1 MEKKTPKAQKAY
13 KNLEFL
19 NSSDARTIRIL
30 AEYLEPASR
39 FKKLN
44 VKDTIVFYG
53 SARVMDGSSAQT
65 KYKLVKEK
73 LEKNPSNELK
83 KELKNAETMVYMSRY
98 YDEARE
104 LARLLTEWSVSLQN
118 SHHRFLVCSGGGPG
132 IMEAVNRGTKDVPGG
147 RSIGLNI
154 SISMEQHSNEFISS
168 ELNFEFHYFFM
179 RKFWFVYLAKALV
192 IFPGGFGTMDELWE
206 VLTLIQTGKIQ
217 KQMAVVLYGEEFW
230 KKVIN
235 FQYMIDK
242 KVIDEKD
249 YSLFQF
255 CNSPQDA
262 FSYLKDYLT
271 AAFL

>member
-1 MEKKTPKAQKAY
+1 MIKKAPKAY

-39 FKKLN
+39 FGKLN

-53 SARVMDGSSAQT
+53 SARVVDGESAQT
-65 KYKLVKEK
+65 NHKLIKE
-73 LEKNPSNELK
+73 EFERNPSNELK
-83 KELKNAETMVYMSRY
+83 KKLKSAETVVYMSRF

-104 LARLLTEWSVSLQN
+104 LARLLTEWSISLKN

-154 SISMEQHSNEFISS
+154 SIPMEQHSNEFISS

-217 KQMAVVLYGEEFW
+217 KQMAVLLYGEEFW

-242 KVIDEKD
+242 QVIDERD

-255 CNSPQDA
+255 CNSPQEA
-262 FSYLKDYLT
+262 FLYLKDYLT